1 MLIKTFYH
9 FLDSTLGVE
18 ISSEKRG
25 YHKKRGGVLE
35 FFLPGM
41 GQMTYLGKEV
51 LPGRPGV
58 WETIQIN

>member
-41 GQMTYLGKEV
+41 GQMTYLGTEV
-51 LPGRPGV
+51 FA
-58 WETIQIN
+58 WETRGMGNYTD

>member
-51 LPGRPGV
+51 FA
-58 WETIQIN
+58 WETRGMGNYTD